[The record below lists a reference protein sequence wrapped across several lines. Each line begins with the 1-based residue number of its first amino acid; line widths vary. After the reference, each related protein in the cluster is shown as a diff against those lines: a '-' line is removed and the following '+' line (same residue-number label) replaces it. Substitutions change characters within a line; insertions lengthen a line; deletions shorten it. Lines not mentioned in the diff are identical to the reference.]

1 MKKKLLRA
9 LGALFCVALAL
20 FIWRLDLPHWKKL
33 DVSKLTQMPGT
44 TVVYDALDEP
54 VGALHG
60 KENRKWVS
68 LDQVP
73 EHVQNA
79 FIAAEDLRF
88 YRHHGVDVYRL
99 FGALWHDLRTL
110 SYAQGA
116 STITQQLI
124 KLTHLSQTKT
134 LSRKAQEI
142 FLALKLERVMDKRQ
156 ILESYL
162 NAVYFGHGA
171 YGVEAASNVYFGKS
185 VSGLTLA
192 EGALLAGIVKSPS
205 GYAPH
210 LNPERSVER
219 RNAILNTMA
228 DNGLITDAQRAEAR
242 AEPLRLAGDDAQGAQ
257 YAWYM
262 DAVLDEASKLLGVSA
277 DEVISGGYRIYTA
290 LDSDMQRAAEKLFED
305 ADSFPG
311 PAEDGTPVQAA
322 LVSLDAQTGR
332 LSAVI
337 GGRSYDVQRGLDRAV
352 DIRRQPGSA
361 FKPVSTYAAAID
373 AYGYL
378 PSSIVDDT
386 PRTFDGGYAPGNAG
400 GKSYGPVTLRE
411 ALSRSLNI
419 ATVALAD
426 EIGTSALRTY
436 AGRFGIPLSPR
447 DANLSL
453 ALGSLTDGLSPAR
466 LGAAYCA
473 LANGGTRV
481 EPHAIRAILD
491 VDGVAVYRAQP
502 PVDRAV
508 SAETAYMLT
517 DMLKTAAAGGSAR
530 ALAECGMPVAGK
542 TGTVSDES
550 GNTRDIWTV
559 AYTPQAVVAVWMGY
573 DRPDAEHS
581 LPAWEGGSGY
591 PARLCAAFL
600 ENVSDRLNGADFKR
614 PVGVRTAL
622 LDALALE
629 KEKTARL
636 STERTPRE
644 YTLAELFRD
653 GEMPTA
659 FSENWNAPMGVED
672 LRLLTGPGETPVLAF
687 TALEEGAEYAI
698 TRTVEGQSVE
708 IAALRGEAGQEL
720 RFADDAADLSRE
732 AEYAVLPRNALLY
745 ESGTLLAGPQ
755 STAVRYSPGGLLN
768 TIMGV
773 GKGKTP
779 PTPAE
784 IEFEPEESLFS

>member
-1 MKKKLLRA
+1 MKKSILRA
-9 LGALFCVALAL
+9 LGVIFCVALAL
-20 FIWRLDLPHWKKL
+20 FIWRLDLPHWKTL
-33 DVSKLTQMPGT
+33 DVSKLTEMPGT
-44 TVVYDALDEP
+44 TIVYDADDIP

-60 KENRKWVS
+60 EENRRWVS

-73 EHVQNA
+73 EHVQSA

-142 FLALKLERVMDKRQ
+142 CLALRLEHVMDKQR

-171 YGVEAASNVYFGKS
+171 YGVEAAANVYFGKS
-185 VSGLTLA
+185 ASDLTLA
-192 EGALLAGIVKSPS
+192 EGALLAGIIKSPS

-210 LNPERSVER
+210 LNPDRALER
-219 RNAILNTMA
+219 RNAILDTMA
-228 DNGLITDAQRAEAR
+228 ENGLITETQRAEAQ
-242 AEPLRLAGDDAQGAQ
+242 AEPLRLADDDGHGTR

-262 DAVLDEASKLLGVSA
+262 DAVLDEAAELLGVSA
-277 DEVISGGYRIYTA
+277 DEVISGGYRVHTG
-290 LDSDMQRAAEKLFED
+290 LDPVMQQAAEALFE
-305 ADSFPG
+305 ATGNFPG
-311 PAEDGTPVQAA
+311 PAADGTPVQAA
-322 LVSLDAQTGR
+322 LVSLDAQTGQ
-332 LSAVI
+332 LTAMI
-337 GGRSYDVQRGLDRAV
+337 GGRSYDVRRGLNRAV
-352 DIRRQPGSA
+352 DMRRQPGSA
-361 FKPVSTYAAAID
+361 FKPVSTYAAAVD

-386 PRTFDGGYAPGNAG
+386 PRTFEGGYAPGNAG
-400 GKSYGPVTLRE
+400 GKSYGPVTLRQ

-426 EIGTSALRTY
+426 EIGTSAVRTY
-436 AGRFGIPLSPR
+436 AGRFGIPLSSR
-447 DANLSL
+447 DSSLSL
-453 ALGSLTDGLSPAR
+453 ALGSLTDGVSPAR

-481 EPHAIRAILD
+481 EPHAIRAIED
-491 VDGVAVYRAQP
+491 VDGNTVYRAEAP
-502 PVDRAV
+502 ADAAV
-508 SAETAYMLT
+508 GAGTAYMLT
-517 DMLKTAAAGGSAR
+517 DMLRTAAQSGSAR
-530 ALAECGMPVAGK
+530 ALAACGMPVAGK
-542 TGTVSDES
+542 TGTVSDADGS
-550 GNTRDIWTV
+550 TRDMWTV
-559 AYTPQAVVAVWMGY
+559 AYTPDAVVSVWMGY

-581 LPAWEGGSGY
+581 LPASEGGSGY
-591 PARLCAAFL
+591 PARLCAEYL
-600 ENVSDRLNGADFKR
+600 KGISNNLSGSDFIR
-614 PVGVRTAL
+614 PSGVKTAL

-629 KEKTARL
+629 NEKAALL
-636 STERTPRE
+636 STERTPGD
-644 YTLAELFRD
+644 YTVPELFHD
-653 GEMPTA
+653 GELPSA
-659 FSENWNAPMGVED
+659 FSDNWDAPAGVTD
-672 LRLLTGPGETPVLAF
+672 LRLLTGPGKMPVLAF
-687 TALEEGAEYAI
+687 TALEAGAEYAI
-698 TRTVEGQSVE
+698 TRTADGESVE
-708 IAALRGEAGQEL
+708 IAALRGEPGQEL
-720 RFADDAADLSRE
+720 RFADEALDLSRE

-745 ESGTLLAGPQ
+745 ERGILLTGPR
-755 STAVRYSPGGLLN
+755 SDAVRYAPGGLLN

-773 GKGKTP
+773 GRDEAP

>member
-1 MKKKLLRA
+1 MRKRLLRA
-9 LGALFCVALAL
+9 LGAVFCVALAL

-33 DVSKLTQMPGT
+33 DVSRLTEMPGT
-44 TVVYDALDEP
+44 TLVYDAQDVP

-60 KENRKWVS
+60 EENRRWVS
-68 LDQVP
+68 IDQVP
-73 EHVQNA
+73 EHVQSA

-142 FLALKLERVMDKRQ
+142 YLALKLERVMDKRQ

-171 YGVEAASNVYFGKS
+171 YGVEAAANVYFGKS
-185 VSGLTLA
+185 ASELTLA
-192 EGALLAGIVKSPS
+192 EGALLAGIIKSPS

-210 LNPERSVER
+210 LNPQRSVER

-228 DNGLITDAQRAEAR
+228 QNGMITEAERAEAQ
-242 AEPLRLAGDDAQGAQ
+242 AEPLRLAEDEGQQ
-257 YAWYM
+257 TRYAWYM
-262 DAVLDEASKLLGVSA
+262 DAVLDEAAELLGVNA
-277 DEVISGGYRIYTA
+277 DEVISGGYRIYTG
-290 LDSDMQRAAEKLFED
+290 LDTDMQQTAEALFEETGN
-305 ADSFPG
+305 FPS
-311 PAEDGTPVQAA
+311 PAADGTPVQAA
-322 LVSLDAQTGR
+322 LVSLEAQTGR
-332 LSAVI
+332 LNALI
-337 GGRSYDVQRGLDRAV
+337 GGRSYDVRRGLDRAV
-352 DIRRQPGSA
+352 DMRRQPGSA

-386 PRTFDGGYAPGNAG
+386 PRTFDGDYAPGNAG
-400 GKSYGPVTLRE
+400 GKSYGRVTLRQ

-426 EIGTSALRTY
+426 EIGTPAVRNY
-436 AGRFGIPLSPR
+436 AGRFGIPLSPE
-447 DANLSL
+447 DSNLSL
-453 ALGSLTDGLSPAR
+453 ALGSLTDGVSPAR

-491 VDGVAVYRAQP
+491 VDGVAVYRESAP
-502 PVDRAV
+502 EDRAV

-517 DMLKTAAAGGSAR
+517 DMLKTAATGGSAR
-530 ALAECGMPVAGK
+530 ALAACGMPVAGK
-542 TGTVSDES
+542 TGTVSDADGS
-550 GNTRDIWTV
+550 SRDLWTA
-559 AYTPQAVVAVWMGY
+559 AYTPQVVVAVWMGY
-573 DRPDAEHS
+573 DRPDAAHS
-581 LPAWEGGSGY
+581 LSASEGGSGY
-591 PARLCAAFL
+591 PARLCAEFL
-600 ENVSDRLNGADFKR
+600 GSISDCLNGADFKR
-614 PVGVRTAL
+614 PSGIKTAL

-629 KEKTARL
+629 NEKTALL
-636 STERTPRE
+636 SAEKTPGE
-644 YTLAELFRD
+644 YTLAELFHD
-653 GEMPTA
+653 GDMPTA
-659 FSENWNAPMGVED
+659 FSDNWDEPMGVRD
-672 LRLLTGPGETPVLAF
+672 LKLLTGPGETPVIAF
-687 TALEEGAEYAI
+687 TALEDGVEYAI
-698 TRTVEGQSVE
+698 TRTVDGQSVE
-708 IAALRGEAGQEL
+708 IAALRGEPGQEL
-720 RFADDAADLSRE
+720 RFADDALDLSRE

-745 ESGTLLAGPQ
+745 EEGTLLAGPR
-755 STAVRYSPGGLLN
+755 SAAVRYSPGGLLN
-768 TIMGV
+768 AIMGV
-773 GKGKTP
+773 GREETP

-784 IEFEPEESLFS
+784 IEFEPEASWFS